1 MKKQFPSNSL
11 TLCKSQA
18 IIDEAKKRQI
28 KIISI
33 RLSKNPLGDLKGLP
47 KQKTLAAENNRA
59 VSPTGT
65 PCQRDKCDHY
75 HQCQVCED
83 SSNFTI
89 MGG

>member
-33 RLSKNPLGDLKGLP
+33 RLYKNPLGDLKGLP
-47 KQKTLAAENNRA
+47 KQKGYNLKSQVRA
-59 VSPTGT
+59 YWTREDRKYL
-65 PCQRDKCDHY
+65 PCL
-75 HQCQVCED
+75 
-83 SSNFTI
+83 
-89 MGG
+89 